1 MLRNAGEKARVARE
15 KVKSTT
21 EVWSFF
27 TGAGGLD
34 LGLEFSGLK
43 ATLAIEVDGDCC
55 NTLKHNR
62 PELDVWQAD
71 ITQLDADKIRR
82 RRNHNNDV
90 FLMVGGPPCQSF
102 SSGGKRAALSDPRGN
117 LIYTY
122 LRLIDQVRPKYFI
135 LENVAQ
141 LVTAAVR
148 HRPISQRP
156 GKIWNLSSFHESRT
170 QGDDSA
176 PPMESDELSGSA
188 IRQVFAEMNGLS
200 YALNFAVL
208 DAADYG
214 AAQHRYRLVMVGARE
229 GPSVAMPTATHGPLA
244 TSGESWRTL
253 RSAIYDLRND
263 PGPHSEY
270 TPDMAR
276 YFKLVSP
283 GENWRHLPKEL
294 QEEALG
300 SAAFAA
306 GGGKTGFFR
315 RLSWDA
321 PSPTITGR
329 SNRKASAICHPNF
342 IRPLSVRESARLQG
356 FPDQWAFFGSMS
368 SQYMQVGNAV
378 PVYLGAA
385 VGATLAKHVAK
396 RPRQGIADTADVER
410 LLSIATDRL
419 RATARN
425 KRGSNKRQGLL
436 WAEQEPAAE
445 ASK

>member
-1 MLRNAGEKARVARE
+1 MARATMKSRNEI
-15 KVKSTT
+15 
-21 EVWSFF
+21 WSFF

-34 LGLEFSGLK
+34 LGLEKAGLN
-43 ATLAIEVDGDCC
+43 ATLAVENDGDCC
-55 NTLKHNR
+55 DTLKQNR
-62 PELDVWQAD
+62 PALDVWQTD
-71 ITQLDADKIRR
+71 VSQLDADTIRAR
-82 RRNHNNDV
+82 RQHDSEV
-90 FLMVGGPPCQSF
+90 LLMVGGPPCQSF

-122 LRLIDQVRPKYFI
+122 LRLIDQVRPSYFI

-156 GKIWNLSSFHESRT
+156 GKVWNLSSFHQSRT
-170 QGDDSA
+170 QGDDSVA
-176 PPMESDELSGSA
+176 PMEPDELSGSA
-188 IRQVFAEMNGLS
+188 IRQVFAEMKGLG

-214 AAQHRYRLVMVGARE
+214 AAQHRYRLVMFGARE
-229 GPSVAMPTATHGPLA
+229 GLPVAGPVATHGPLA
-244 TSGESWRTL
+244 ARGVPWRTL
-253 RSAIYDLRND
+253 RSSIYDLRSE
-263 PGPHSEY
+263 PGAHSEY

-276 YFKLVSP
+276 YFALVPP
-283 GENWRHLPKEL
+283 GGTWRHLPKEL

-300 SAAFAA
+300 SAAYAA

-329 SNRKASAICHPNF
+329 SNRKASAVCHPDVV
-342 IRPLSVRESARLQG
+342 RPLSVRESARLQG
-356 FPDQWAFFGSMS
+356 FPDEWAFSGSMS

-378 PVYLGAA
+378 PVHLGAA
-385 VGATLAKHVAK
+385 VGAALANHLAN
-396 RPRQGIADTADVER
+396 PRRRSIAEATDLER

-425 KRGSNKRQGLL
+425 KRGSKNGQGLL
-436 WAEQEPAAE
+436 WTETTVE
-445 ASK
+445 AGE

>member
-1 MLRNAGEKARVARE
+1 MV
-15 KVKSTT
+15 
-21 EVWSFF
+21 
-27 TGAGGLD
+27 
-34 LGLEFSGLK
+34 GLK
-43 ATLAIEVDGDCC
+43 ATLAIEFDSDCC
-55 NTLKHNR
+55 ATLKRNR
-62 PELDVWQAD
+62 PALDVWQTD
-71 ITQLDADKIRR
+71 IAELDADKIRAR
-82 RRNHNNDV
+82 RHCDGTV
-90 FLMVGGPPCQSF
+90 LLMVGGPPCQSF

-122 LRLIDQVRPKYFI
+122 LRLIDQVRPSYFI

-156 GKIWNLSSFHESRT
+156 GKVWNLSSFHQSRT
-170 QGDDSA
+170 QGDDSVA
-176 PPMESDELSGSA
+176 PMEPDELSGSA
-188 IRQVFAEMNGLS
+188 IRQVFAEMNGLGYS
-200 YALNFAVL
+200 LNFAVL
-208 DAADYG
+208 DSADFG

-229 GPSVAMPTATHGPLA
+229 GMPVAGPVMTHGPLA
-244 TSGESWRTL
+244 ASGAPWRTL
-253 RSAIYDLRND
+253 RPAIYDLRSA

-270 TPDMAR
+270 TPNMAR
-276 YFKLVSP
+276 YFALVPP
-283 GENWRHLPKEL
+283 GGTWRQLPKEL

-329 SNRKASAICHPNF
+329 PNRKASAVCHPDF

-356 FPDQWAFFGSMS
+356 FPDDWDFYGSMS

-378 PVYLGAA
+378 PVPLGTA
-385 VGATLAKHVAK
+385 VGTALAKHLAN
-396 RPRQGIADTADVER
+396 RSQRGLSETTSIER

-419 RATARN
+419 RGTARN
-425 KRGSNKRQGLL
+425 KRGNNNGQGLL
-436 WAEQEPAAE
+436 WTE
-445 ASK
+445 ATVEANQ